1 MPKFRAIHTVDLKPS
16 VDREEFEEFMLTE
29 FIPET
34 LKLPGCLDVQ
44 LLKGYK
50 GDKPGVATAKSDYAW
65 VSLWESVEANE
76 EVWTRDGVHQTPENV
91 EKALAKLYTFAAAYW
106 LIGGYTVV
114 GVDERTSH

>member
-1 MPKFRAIHTVDLKPS
+1 MAKFRAIHTVDLKPS
-16 VDREEFEEFMLTE
+16 VDREEFEKFMIAE

-34 LKLPGCLDVQ
+34 VKLPGCLSVQ

-50 GDKPGVATAKSDYAW
+50 GDKPGVATAKFDYAW
-65 VSLWESVEANE
+65 ISLWESVEANNKA
-76 EVWTRDGVHQTPENV
+76 WSKGGKHYTPEGV

-114 GVDERTSH
+114 GEE

>member
-1 MPKFRAIHTVDLKPS
+1 MAKFRAIHTVDLKPNA
-16 VDREEFEEFMLTE
+16 DREEFEKFMLTE

-50 GDKPGVATAKSDYAW
+50 GDRLGVATAKSDYAW
-65 VSLWESVEANE
+65 ISLWESVEANDR
-76 EVWTRDGVHQTPENV
+76 VWSKGGKHYSPESI
-91 EKALAKLYTFAAAYW
+91 ERALAKLYTFAAAYW

-114 GVDERTSH
+114 GDE